1 MILSTDGLIKIVAAF
16 VNIFMLAA
24 FLDLDTTTTRLY
36 AQIPMV
42 KLVFLFTFAYSVI
55 PNKTACI
62 IATALFFVLEIQN
75 FVSDTVDTITTTT
88 EE

>member
-1 MILSTDGLIKIVAAF
+1 MILSADGMIKIVAAF

-36 AQIPMV
+36 AQMPLV
-42 KLVFLFTFAYSVI
+42 KLVFLFTFAFSVI
-55 PNKTACI
+55 PNKSACI

-75 FVSDTVDTITTTT
+75 FVEDTVETIV

>member
-1 MILSTDGLIKIVAAF
+1 MILSADGIIKIVAAF

-36 AQIPMV
+36 AQMPLV
-42 KLVFLFTFAYSVI
+42 KLVFLFTFAFSVI
-55 PNKTACI
+55 PNKSACI

-75 FVSDTVDTITTTT
+75 FVEDTVETIV

>member
-1 MILSTDGLIKIVAAF
+1 MIISADGIIKIVAAF

-36 AQIPMV
+36 AQMPLV
-42 KLVFLFTFAYSVI
+42 KLVFLFTFAFSVI
-55 PNKTACI
+55 PNKSACI

-75 FVSDTVDTITTTT
+75 FVEDTVETIV